1 MLSTA
6 KGSNNLG
13 CKTNNATQKGDILA
27 GLEES
32 RSRRE
37 ELYIEFH
44 QHPELSLQE
53 EWTSQKIVDK
63 LDEFGIE
70 NHRVGWWL
78 SSKTVAMRG
87 DIDALPVPEHSGKEY
102 ASKGKPRVWTRFPHH
117 ERAHCAEAVQ

>member
-70 NHRVGWWL
+70 NHRVGN
-78 SSKTVAMRG
+78 TGVVAIIKNGGHVRR
-87 DIDALPVPEHSGKEY
+87 H
-102 ASKGKPRVWTRFPHH
+102 
-117 ERAHCAEAVQ
+117 